1 MRNVSRPLNTII
13 KAYKMF
19 HQENSFPSSVVER
32 ENSRLSPFIP
42 LKKKWGETGDVHS
55 GHVHFHE
62 KQKARGKKKHWHRTW
77 YKSLPVVSF
86 SFEIQRKKGR
96 QSNFFPWRSSFFWA
110 KNASICPKTTLNY
123 TAHVSQVNNCASG
136 RPWIREAIP
145 LFTFTF
151 VLIYI

>member
-19 HQENSFPSSVVER
+19 HQEISFPSSVVER

-42 LKKKWGETGDVHS
+42 LKKNGGKLVTCTLDTSISTRNKRLGEK
-55 GHVHFHE
+55 E
-62 KQKARGKKKHWHRTW
+62 HWHRTW

-96 QSNFFPWRSSFFWA
+96 QSNFFPWRSSFFGA

-136 RPWIREAIP
+136 RPWILEAMP
-145 LFTFTF
+145 LFAFTF